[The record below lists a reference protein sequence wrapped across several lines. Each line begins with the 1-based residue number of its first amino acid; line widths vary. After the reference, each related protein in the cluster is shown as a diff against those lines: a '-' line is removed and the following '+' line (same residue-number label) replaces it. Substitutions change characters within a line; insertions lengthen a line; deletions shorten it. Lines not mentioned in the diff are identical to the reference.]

1 MLQLELPHIN
11 VLSKID
17 LLSQY
22 GELDFNLDF
31 YTEVQDLSY
40 LENTLNA
47 SLPPRF
53 VALNMAIISLI
64 EDFGLVGFETLAVE
78 DRESMLN
85 LTRVIDKATGYIFI
99 PPLTASGPPGS
110 VDNPAGMP
118 PSARPNTYSL
128 FTTAAGSMKGPGS
141 DIRQVQE
148 RWIDAREAYDA
159 LERREWRREGEIL
172 RDAAARQRIRNPGPN
187 SEDHPGLGDVSILE
201 RADVAKRRDPDSV
214 MDSTRG

>member
-1 MLQLELPHIN
+1 LVVHFGSDDPLTAGI
-11 VLSKID
+11 
-17 LLSQY
+17 
-22 GELDFNLDF
+22 DFNLDF

-40 LENTLNA
+40 LENTLNT

-99 PPLTASGPPGS
+99 PPLTGSGPPGT
-110 VDNPAGMP
+110 VDKPAEMP
-118 PSARPNTYSL
+118 PSVRPNTYSL
-128 FTTAAGSMKGPGS
+128 FTTAVGPTKGPGS
-141 DIRQVQE
+141 DVRHIQE

-159 LERREWRREGEIL
+159 FERREWRKEGEIL
-172 RDAAARQRIRNPGPN
+172 RDEAARHKN
-187 SEDHPGLGDVSILE
+187 
-201 RADVAKRRDPDSV
+201 
-214 MDSTRG
+214 MDSSPKQQT